1 MSRKSRCVDIGSI
14 LVFAQ
19 AGSRFGWIQAGE
31 NFIGWWKL
39 VIVSQWYNSRKSW
52 NCTFESCKLYLVNS
66 TELFLIIVTLPNSP
80 NCIRTRNSYRCDW
93 LQSFIHS
100 GFRGTLELPWK
111 PEPLVGISVGNDFP
125 SISLGSYLAS
135 MLKWKCV
142 SIE

>member
-1 MSRKSRCVDIGSI
+1 MCRYRKHISVRSGWEQVWLNTGRRELYGVMEIGD
-14 LVFAQ
+14 
-19 AGSRFGWIQAGE
+19 
-31 NFIGWWKL
+31 
-39 VIVSQWYNSRKSW
+39 SQWYNSRKSW

-66 TELFLIIVTLPNSP
+66 TELFLIIVTLPSSS

-111 PEPLVGISVGNDFP
+111 PEPLVGISVGDDFP

-135 MLKWKCV
+135 MLKWKCI
-142 SIE
+142 SRFLWL